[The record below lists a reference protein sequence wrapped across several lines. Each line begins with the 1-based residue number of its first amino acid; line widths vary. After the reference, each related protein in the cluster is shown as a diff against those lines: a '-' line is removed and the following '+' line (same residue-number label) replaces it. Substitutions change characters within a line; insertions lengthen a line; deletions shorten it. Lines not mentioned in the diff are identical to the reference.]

1 MVNQTQHD
9 VTYRIDKDHV
19 YVHPRSLITM
29 PYLLVYDP
37 SSVAKK
43 DKLSLAI
50 SNSAF
55 SDYFPLNV
63 APYRGSVLPQAASKE
78 YTFYVN
84 VHIELARITLSKIVT
99 ISSFFN
105 VHNISLKDVEY
116 SEDGEVWWKI
126 ESQSSKA
133 FFPTSKSTQTVCF
146 RLAGAMDSRSKV
158 RAFFLQF
165 HHLAHFTSL

>member
-158 RAFFLQF
+158 RAFS
-165 HHLAHFTSL
+165 TISPSYSP